1 MTRGSL
7 HHDTM
12 HKLKVA
18 SDARVKL
25 NFEFC
30 STCNFWCECDKL
42 ICVIWMRF
50 PEKRQQHAS
59 IMWKQRKSLSL
70 HSHSL
75 NPRSCILP
83 RYMYSVYITYEI
95 EIAVYN
101 ITDYFAM
108 VWQWPTHPCMN
119 ITRRM
124 PQYRGGTG
132 EKIKVFIIN
141 FCFSL

>member
-1 MTRGSL
+1 MLNWKSINELTRGSL

-30 STCNFWCECDKL
+30 STCNFWCECGKL

-75 NPRSCILP
+75 NPRSCIH
-83 RYMYSVYITYEI
+83 VQCI
-95 EIAVYN
+95 YN
-101 ITDYFAM
+101 IRN
-108 VWQWPTHPCMN
+108 WNRCL
-119 ITRRM
+119 
-124 PQYRGGTG
+124 QYNRLLCHGLTVTNPPMH
-132 EKIKVFIIN
+132 EYYMTNAAISRWNERKNKSFHH
-141 FCFSL
+141 